1 MRGKAGVRARAVS
14 IGNYVVA
21 TGIETFLGVDPYT
34 KGSSEVTELLQGEN
48 GVKQW
53 VEAKFVVETDMDKL
67 CQKMINCIEAK
78 RAALGI

>member
-1 MRGKAGVRARAVS
+1 MPSRPPNHA
-14 IGNYVVA
+14 
-21 TGIETFLGVDPYT
+21 D
-34 KGSSEVTELLQGEN
+34 GSGES

-67 CQKMINCIEAK
+67 CQKMIDCIEEK